1 MALTA
6 LAFIIGLF
14 LVLIFI
20 GVPIGIALGFSPA
33 LYLIAFTDFQPDF
46 IIQSFFSYLDSFIFV
61 AAPLFILG
69 GKLSEKC
76 GILDNLFDL
85 TKNITKWLPG
95 GIGAGFMACAILLGA
110 ITGLSVASAAA
121 LSVMLFPVMRKHD
134 FEDSASAGMI
144 CAGGGLARLIP
155 PSLPLIVYGSV
166 TETSVARLFTA
177 GIIPGLTMGL
187 LFSLYLVFT
196 GWRHGGRVE
205 HTNWKALWRSIRVSI
220 GAVLMPVLVLGCIYS
235 GITTPTEAAGVMIV
249 YACIYG
255 IFKSGRIFVSQIPKT
270 LHQTLRLMSMLWL
283 LVGGAG
289 ILSHVLTVE
298 QVPSQLISA
307 VLGIGLGPR
316 TFLFILSFFFLV
328 MGMFMDGISL
338 LVVLMPI
345 VFPVVKSFGI
355 GPVFFGIMAI
365 VNFEMAV
372 ITPPVG
378 LNLYTVSGIAG
389 IPVSKVFK
397 GSIPYMIIMA
407 LFLIFII
414 FVPEFVLLLE

>member
-6 LAFIIGLF
+6 LAFIFGLF
-14 LVLIFI
+14 LILIFI

-33 LYLIAFTDFQPDF
+33 LYLLVYTDFQPDF
-46 IIQSFFSYLDSFIFV
+46 IVQGFFSYLDSFVFI

-69 GKLSEKC
+69 GKLSENC
-76 GILDNLFDL
+76 GILDNLFNL
-85 TKNITKWLPG
+85 TRSMTSWLPG
-95 GIGAGFMACAILLGA
+95 GIGAGFMACAILFGA

-121 LSVMLFPVMRKHD
+121 LSVMLLPVMRKHHYD
-134 FEDSASAGMI
+134 DSASAGMI
-144 CAGGGLARLIP
+144 CAGGGLAMLIP
-155 PSLPLIVYGSV
+155 PSLPLIVYGSL

-187 LFSLYLVFT
+187 LFSLYLVFS
-196 GWRHGGRVE
+196 GWRHGDRGKP
-205 HTNWKALWRSIRVSI
+205 TNWKTLWRSISGSV
-220 GAVLMPVLVLGCIYS
+220 GALLMPVVVLGCIYS
-235 GITTPTEAAGVMIV
+235 GITTPTEAAGIMIV
-249 YACIYG
+249 YAGIYG
-255 IFKSGRIFVSQIPKT
+255 TCKSGKTFISQIPKT
-270 LHQTLRLMSMLWL
+270 LHETLRLTSMLWL

-289 ILSHVLTVE
+289 ILSHVLTIE
-298 QVPSQLISA
+298 QVPSQLIHI
-307 VLGIGLGPR
+307 VLDIGLGPR
-316 TFLFILSFFFLV
+316 TFLFILSLFFLF

-338 LVVLMPI
+338 LVVLMPV
-345 VFPVVKSFGI
+345 VFPLVKSLDI
-355 GPVFFGIMAI
+355 HPVFFGIMAV

-378 LNLYTVSGIAG
+378 LNLYAVSGIAG

-397 GSIPYMIIMA
+397 GATPYLSVTA